1 MIYSGT
7 HFYDNQQIINFL
19 NLKIKTE
26 FTELHKT
33 MTCYAIFW
41 AIKQGGFLYPLIF
54 LSSSNISTFTH
65 INFRVRSLKANFLV
79 LNKV

>member
-26 FTELHKT
+26 FTKLHKT

-41 AIKQGGFLYPLIF
+41 AIKQGGFLYSLIF
-54 LSSSNISTFTH
+54 F
-65 INFRVRSLKANFLV
+65 V
-79 LNKV
+79 LQ